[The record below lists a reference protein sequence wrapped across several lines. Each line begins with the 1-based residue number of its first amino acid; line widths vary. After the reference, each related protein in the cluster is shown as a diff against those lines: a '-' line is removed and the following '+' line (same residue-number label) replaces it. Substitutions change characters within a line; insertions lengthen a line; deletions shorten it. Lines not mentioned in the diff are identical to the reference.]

1 MDAFIVLAYLVWT
14 TDPVTGAAVTR
25 TEVGT
30 CAKLLRTIAR
40 RVAICGD
47 GGRLKSTLLCSA
59 EGVACLGIPVI
70 SHIKA
75 RAAQGYRP
83 LLSSSVLPR
92 SKKLL
97 RFTVENYRL
106 RPPVTSLARDI
117 ATWAIRECLMV
128 DWVWFMPML
137 LDVR

>member
-14 TDPVTGAAVTR
+14 TDPVTSAAVTR

-30 CAKLLRTIAR
+30 CAKLLRTIAK

-47 GGRLKSTLLCSA
+47 EGRLKSTLLCSA

-70 SHIKA
+70 FHIKA
-75 RAAQGYRP
+75 RAVQGYRP

-97 RFTVENYRL
+97 RFTELCVYRERAGL
-106 RPPVTSLARDI
+106 RRNVAPRARMYN
-117 ATWAIRECLMV
+117 EK
-128 DWVWFMPML
+128 
-137 LDVR
+137 

>member
-14 TDPVTGAAVTR
+14 TDPVTSAAVTR

-30 CAKLLRTIAR
+30 CAKLLRTIAK

-47 GGRLKSTLLCSA
+47 EGRLKSTLLCSA

-70 SHIKA
+70 FHIKA
-75 RAAQGYRP
+75 RAVQGYRP

-97 RFTVENYRL
+97 RFTADE
-106 RPPVTSLARDI
+106 
-117 ATWAIRECLMV
+117 
-128 DWVWFMPML
+128 
-137 LDVR
+137 